1 MEDQLRLQSRVP
13 RGFDVSVPHPARV
26 WNYWLG
32 GKDHFAADRAAAN
45 KAIEAIPQ
53 LPVIAR
59 ATRRFVNDTVRELA
73 GSHGIRQ
80 FLDIGT
86 GLPVDAATHEVAY
99 SAAPDARVVY
109 VDNDPIV
116 TSHAQ
121 ALLVRGGTG
130 TTDYAELD
138 LRDTSEVLTRAAKTI
153 DFDEPAAVLLSAVV
167 HFLPDADDPWGIV
180 ERLTAALAPGSY
192 LLISHLASDVTPAAV
207 AAMASGYNE
216 RAAVPLTPRSR
227 EQVTRFF
234 DGVTLTGQGVVSS
247 GAGRDLPAYFGLGRK
262 AR

>member
-1 MEDQLRLQSRVP
+1 METRVP
-13 RGFDVSVPHPARV
+13 RGFDVSVPHSARV

-32 GKDHFAADRAAAN
+32 GKDHFAADRAAAD

-53 LPVIAR
+53 LPVMAR
-59 ATRRFVNDTVRELA
+59 ATRKFVNDTVRELA
-73 GSHGIRQ
+73 SSHGVRQ
-80 FLDIGT
+80 FLDIGPGLPADT
-86 GLPVDAATHEVAY
+86 GLPVDAAIHEVAR

-116 TSHAQ
+116 TSHAL

-130 TTDYAELD
+130 ATDYAELD

-167 HFLPDADDPWGIV
+167 HFVPDADDPWGIV
-180 ERLTAALAPGSY
+180 ARLTAALAPGSY
-192 LLISHLASDVTPAAV
+192 LLITHVASDITPAAV

-216 RAAVPLTPRSR
+216 RAAVPITPRSR

-234 DGVTLTGQGVVSS
+234 DGLPLTGPGVAP
-247 GAGRDLPAYFGLGRK
+247 AGVGRNLPAYFGLGRK

>member
-1 MEDQLRLQSRVP
+1 
-13 RGFDVSVPHPARV
+13 V

-32 GKDHFAADRAAAN
+32 GKDHFAADRAAADE
-45 KAIEAIPQ
+45 AIDWIPQ

-59 ATRRFVNDTVRELA
+59 SMLKFVNDTVRELA
-73 GSHGIRQ
+73 GRQGVRQ

-86 GLPVDAATHEVAY
+86 GLPVDAAIHQVAQ
-99 SAAPDARVVY
+99 SAAPDVRVMY

-116 TSHAQ
+116 TSHAR

-153 DFDEPAAVLLSAVV
+153 DFSEPVAVLLSAVV
-167 HFLPDADDPWGIV
+167 HFVPDADDPWAIV
-180 ERLTAALAPGSY
+180 ARLADTLAPGSY
-192 LLISHLASDVTPAAV
+192 LLITHAASDITPAAI
-207 AAMASGYNE
+207 AAMASSYNE
-216 RAAVPLTPRSR
+216 RAPVALTPRSR

-234 DGVTLTGQGVVSS
+234 DGLTLTGPGVVPA
-247 GAGRDLPAYFGLGRK
+247 GAGRNLPAYFGLGRK

>member
-1 MEDQLRLQSRVP
+1 VEDQLRVQSRVS
-13 RGFDVSVPHPARV
+13 RGFDVSVPHSARV

-32 GKDHFAADRAAAN
+32 GKDHFAADRAAAD
-45 KAIEAIPQ
+45 KAIESIPQ
-53 LPVIAR
+53 LPVMAR
-59 ATRRFVNDTVRELA
+59 ATRKFVNDTVRELA
-73 GSHGIRQ
+73 VSHGVRQ

-86 GLPVDAATHEVAY
+86 GLPVDTAIHEAAH

-109 VDNDPIV
+109 MDNDPIV

-180 ERLTAALAPGSY
+180 AQLADALAPGSY
-192 LLISHLASDVTPAAV
+192 LLITHVASDITPAAV
-207 AAMASGYNE
+207 VAMASGYNE
-216 RAAVPLTPRSR
+216 RAAVAITPRSR

-234 DGVTLTGQGVVSS
+234 DGLTLTGPGIVPA
-247 GAGRDLPAYFGLGRK
+247 GAGRNLPAYFGLGRK
-262 AR
+262 TR